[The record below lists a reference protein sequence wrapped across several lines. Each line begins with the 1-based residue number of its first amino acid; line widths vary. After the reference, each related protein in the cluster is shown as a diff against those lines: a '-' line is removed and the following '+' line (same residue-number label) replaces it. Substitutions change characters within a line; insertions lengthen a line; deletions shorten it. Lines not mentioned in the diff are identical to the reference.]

1 MRITPTTSQSK
12 GVDLFN
18 ALGVDAGQAFEPT
31 PVTQSKSGAPQS
43 TMRGIARNAAAGATD
58 AAATIGNVATDPTG
72 NMIGKPLATLGV
84 ATHDWLAPM
93 FGGKRFPDDVRNML
107 LDDNVPQPGNQVV
120 NAVGA
125 AMGAP
130 SPDSI
135 EAHGGAERMARK
147 VVGAAGGAAALSPA
161 GAMLPAAVGAGGA
174 MAGDLAAQVAPDW
187 LKPAAELAGNVA
199 GGAGVAGSA
208 VGLRAGG
215 NLIARKAGEMGIGG
229 KKDFGGV
236 GATGAQANA
245 VGNKLATNI
254 GPEGRQAIER
264 ATDAEQQ
271 SRALEK
277 TLADPATAPAD
288 RQVAQQQL
296 QDIQGRRVS
305 LVPDSNPTTAQVAQT
320 AGAAALE
327 KQSRLTH
334 GPEFEEAQKAQ
345 NNARVGAIQNLEP
358 TGANPASVGGLFAQ
372 HLQQLDQIG
381 QHQIGQAVGGRDSA
395 VYASGGTAPIA
406 QYGAKMRETLQ
417 TAEDPVHQAASRAF
431 RAVDPNGS
439 WTIQS
444 APLKDVASKLA
455 IEVSPTAKT
464 DAQTNALLARGMSQP
479 AVIPFSGLS
488 QMRADA
494 NDGLARLMRTGDAP
508 SEVRRLTLFK
518 QGIDQTIAKAVNDHA
533 ASDPELV
540 NRLQRQIQPPNPTVN
555 LQLDQYDAEAASAG
569 FRRIGPNEP
578 RSVGQEIA
586 TDPRTGREYVRDD
599 GQGAA
604 PPVGG
609 VRPGVSGGGGEPSG
623 SGQPVGATGASQRG
637 PAGATGADTLAAEA
651 ADWVKRGGGPAP
663 ASSPP
668 AAPNFGAEEAGKY
681 QSAVAGWRDYM
692 QRYHQGGVGDVLKKS
707 DQGFKVQEGN
717 VPAKIFTGGPTEP
730 AQVAHFIEAIG
741 GPDKA
746 VEIGRNVLANDLR
759 TKGIIKPDGTV
770 DANRLSLWNRNRQA
784 TLQQF
789 PGLANH
795 FASVE
800 TAQRTLNDVTAAH
813 KAAVDAFNKSAA
825 ASFIHDDPLRAVGKA
840 FASSNPTETFRQLAA
855 GVRGTPSAEAGL
867 KRAVVDY
874 ISQRFRSATP
884 SSDGIDF
891 LQPGGFR
898 KWVDTNKGPLR
909 ILFGGQ
915 GMQDLQM
922 VAADMRRAAEGPKA
936 IAGSQTT
943 PLLANAKRLGAK
955 IGNHGSQG
963 TFLTL
968 LTLFGERMG
977 EHLGGHG
984 IVAGAAS
991 LGGGLV
997 LNALRQS
1004 GIHTMEH
1011 LAAEAMLHPQLA
1023 RTLMERA
1030 DASKALSTAAQ
1041 RRIAVA
1047 LQGALLADMANTGE
1061 KRQ

>member
-1 MRITPTTSQSK
+1 MADTAWMDSLPSVAPTSGMVASGMATAQKANPGGVPTMTIKPEKPADSAWMDALPSVQPTT
-12 GVDLFN
+12 GML
-18 ALGVDAGQAFEPT
+18 QA
-31 PVTQSKSGAPQS
+31 QGKSGAPQS

-58 AAATIGNVATDPTG
+58 AAATIGNVATDPIG

-84 ATHDWLAPM
+84 AAHDWLAPM

-107 LDDNVPQPGNQVV
+107 LDDNVPQPGNRVV

-130 SPDSI
+130 SPDSV

-174 MAGDLAAQVAPDW
+174 VAGDLAAQTAPDW

-215 NLIARKAGEMGIGG
+215 NLIARKAGEIGIGG

-245 VGNKLATNI
+245 VGNRLASNI

-271 SRALEK
+271 SRALEQ
-277 TLADPATAPAD
+277 TLADPATTPAD

-296 QDIQGRRVS
+296 QGIQGRRIN
-305 LVPDSNPTTAQVAQT
+305 LVPGSNPTTAQIAQT

-334 GPEFEEAQKAQ
+334 GPEFEEAAKTQ

-372 HLQQLDQIG
+372 RLQQLDQIG
-381 QHQIGQAVGGRDSA
+381 QHQIGQAARGRDSA

-406 QYGAKMRETLQ
+406 QYGAKIRETLQ
-417 TAEDPVHQAASRAF
+417 SAEDPVHQAASAAF

-479 AVIPFSGLS
+479 AVIPFSALS

-518 QGIDQTIAKAVNDHA
+518 QGIDQTIAKAVDDHA
-533 ASDPELV
+533 AIDPALV
-540 NRLQRQIQPPNPTVN
+540 TRLHGV
-555 LQLDQYDAEAASAG
+555 
-569 FRRIGPNEP
+569 IG
-578 RSVGQEIA
+578 
-586 TDPRTGREYVRDD
+586 
-599 GQGAA
+599 GQGPA

-623 SGQPVGATGASQRG
+623 SGQPVGGYGAGQRG

-668 AAPNFGAEEAGKY
+668 AVPNFGAEEAGKY
-681 QSAVAGWRDYM
+681 QSAVTGWRDYM

-717 VPAKIFTGGPTEP
+717 VAAKIFTGGPTEP

-770 DANRLSLWNRNRQA
+770 DANRLSLWNRNRQG

-800 TAQRTLNDVTAAH
+800 TAQRTLNDVTATH
-813 KAAVDAFNKSAA
+813 KAAVEAFNKSAA

-840 FASSNPTETFRQLAA
+840 FSSSNPTETFRQLAA
-855 GVRGTPSAEAGL
+855 GVRGTTAAEAGL
-867 KRAVVDY
+867 KRGVVDY
-874 ISQRFRSATP
+874 ISQRFKSATP

-922 VAADMRRAAEGPKA
+922 VAADLRRAAEGPKA

-943 PLLANAKRLGAK
+943 PLLANAKRLGASAVS
-955 IGNHGSQG
+955 HGGAPVGLSM
-963 TFLTL
+963 LAL
-968 LTLFGERMG
+968 LGEHMG
-977 EHLGGHG
+977 EAATGHG
-984 IVAGAAS
+984 LIGAGLAA
-991 LGGGLV
+991 GGGML

-1011 LAAEAMLHPQLA
+1011 LTAEAMLHPQLA

-1030 DASKALSTAAQ
+1030 TAQKALSAATQ

-1047 LQGALLADMANTGE
+1047 LQGALLADMANTGDH
-1061 KRQ
+1061 RQ

>member
-1 MRITPTTSQSK
+1 
-12 GVDLFN
+12 
-18 ALGVDAGQAFEPT
+18 
-31 PVTQSKSGAPQS
+31 
-43 TMRGIARNAAAGATD
+43 
-58 AAATIGNVATDPTG
+58 
-72 NMIGKPLATLGV
+72 
-84 ATHDWLAPM
+84 
-93 FGGKRFPDDVRNML
+93 
-107 LDDNVPQPGNQVV
+107 
-120 NAVGA
+120 
-125 AMGAP
+125 
-130 SPDSI
+130 
-135 EAHGGAERMARK
+135 
-147 VVGAAGGAAALSPA
+147 
-161 GAMLPAAVGAGGA
+161 
-174 MAGDLAAQVAPDW
+174 
-187 LKPAAELAGNVA
+187 
-199 GGAGVAGSA
+199 
-208 VGLRAGG
+208 
-215 NLIARKAGEMGIGG
+215 
-229 KKDFGGV
+229 
-236 GATGAQANA
+236 
-245 VGNKLATNI
+245 
-254 GPEGRQAIER
+254 
-264 ATDAEQQ
+264 
-271 SRALEK
+271 
-277 TLADPATAPAD
+277 
-288 RQVAQQQL
+288 
-296 QDIQGRRVS
+296 
-305 LVPDSNPTTAQVAQT
+305 
-320 AGAAALE
+320 
-327 KQSRLTH
+327 
-334 GPEFEEAQKAQ
+334 
-345 NNARVGAIQNLEP
+345 
-358 TGANPASVGGLFAQ
+358 
-372 HLQQLDQIG
+372 
-381 QHQIGQAVGGRDSA
+381 
-395 VYASGGTAPIA
+395 
-406 QYGAKMRETLQ
+406 
-417 TAEDPVHQAASRAF
+417 
-431 RAVDPNGS
+431 
-439 WTIQS
+439 
-444 APLKDVASKLA
+444 
-455 IEVSPTAKT
+455 
-464 DAQTNALLARGMSQP
+464 
-479 AVIPFSGLS
+479 
-488 QMRADA
+488 
-494 NDGLARLMRTGDAP
+494 
-508 SEVRRLTLFK
+508 
-518 QGIDQTIAKAVNDHA
+518 
-533 ASDPELV
+533 
-540 NRLQRQIQPPNPTVN
+540 
-555 LQLDQYDAEAASAG
+555 
-569 FRRIGPNEP
+569 
-578 RSVGQEIA
+578 
-586 TDPRTGREYVRDD
+586 
-599 GQGAA
+599 
-604 PPVGG
+604 
-609 VRPGVSGGGGEPSG
+609 
-623 SGQPVGATGASQRG
+623 
-637 PAGATGADTLAAEA
+637 
-651 ADWVKRGGGPAP
+651 
-663 ASSPP
+663 
-668 AAPNFGAEEAGKY
+668 
-681 QSAVAGWRDYM
+681 M